1 LSLFRRRAEPDPK
14 VLMEALV
21 LPFLA
26 IVLILAL
33 IYGLGANRPAVE
45 EDEVKAVRPLLR
57 LLQREEGGLREDDV
71 RLQSFHREVQHALEK
86 GYVRRA
92 SDGVLTLT
100 DVGDRLRRTGK
111 LAAVAA
117 PTGFRA

>member
-1 LSLFRRRAEPDPK
+1 
-14 VLMEALV
+14 MEALV

-26 IVLILAL
+26 FVLVLAA
-33 IYGLGANRPAVE
+33 IYGFGSNRPSVE

-57 LLQREEGGLREDDV
+57 LLQRDDGGLREDDA
-71 RLQSFHREVQHALEK
+71 RLEPFGREVRHALEK
-86 GYVRRA
+86 GYVRRG

-111 LAAVAA
+111 LAAVST
-117 PTGFRA
+117 PSGYRA

>member
-1 LSLFRRRAEPDPK
+1 
-14 VLMEALV
+14 MEALV

-26 IVLILAL
+26 IVLVLAL

-57 LLQREEGGLREDDV
+57 LLQRHEGGLREDDA
-71 RLQSFHREVQHALEK
+71 RLESFGREVRHALEK

-100 DVGDRLRRTGK
+100 DLGDRLRRTGK
-111 LAAVAA
+111 LTAVTN
-117 PTGFRA
+117 PSGYRA